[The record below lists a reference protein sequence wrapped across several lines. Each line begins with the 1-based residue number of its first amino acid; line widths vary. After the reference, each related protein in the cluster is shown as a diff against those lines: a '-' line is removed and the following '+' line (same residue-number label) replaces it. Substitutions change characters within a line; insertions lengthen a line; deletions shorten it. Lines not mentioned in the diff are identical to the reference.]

1 MGAKKSLSARV
12 QERAQRVSPAARN
25 RAQIVALRHEIEQAM
40 NDGWTL
46 AMIWST
52 LQEEGMIQFGYETF
66 RAHVRKLVRPLSETR
81 PDSPPIRRGSGPVK
95 QLSTGRLMGASTRAS
110 ADTGTPATPHPPNSE
125 SGVPAPSW
133 VRGGKRDQKKES

>member
-52 LQEEGMIQFGYETF
+52 LQEEGMIQVGYETF
-66 RAHVRKLVRPLSETR
+66 RAHVRQTGPNRSR
-81 PDSPPIRRGSGPVK
+81 RHAPIPFRSG
-95 QLSTGRLMGASTRAS
+95 
-110 ADTGTPATPHPPNSE
+110 
-125 SGVPAPSW
+125 GVQDP
-133 VRGGKRDQKKES
+133 